1 MQVGQVGQAGV
12 AVEPA
17 SWLWSAVAAVRLAW
31 RLSAGLLWVACRL
44 ADEVRL

>member
-1 MQVGQVGQAGV
+1 MQVAQVAQAGV

-31 RLSAGLLWVACRL
+31 RLSAGPLWAACRL